1 MVQET
6 GQSQDS
12 SLLPTWKYSMFGM
25 FTPCHSPIPK
35 SKKCT
40 FFQCSL
46 ALFPKWWHQISQVV
60 CLHILCNFLKSKLT
74 GRKGIHLRN
83 CNCFH
88 SSSAS
93 SSLLIRLLIRP
104 IFSTTPSHLPTFPLA
119 GFLEVSIFL
128 CNTQFIHKNNDRRSK
143 TLANP
148 LPKAQNHPEG
158 PKAKEHGSSWIFY
171 AKDKARKYR
180 R

>member
-1 MVQET
+1 MEMFDDWNVRT
-6 GQSQDS
+6 LPQSHTEIKEMHFLS
-12 SLLPTWKYSMFGM
+12 IFSCP
-25 FTPCHSPIPK
+25 
-35 SKKCT
+35 
-40 FFQCSL
+40 
-46 ALFPKWWHQISQVV
+46 FPQMMAQISQVV

-74 GRKGIHLRN
+74 GCKGIHLRN
-83 CNCFH
+83 CNYFH

-104 IFSTTPSHLPTFPLA
+104 IFSTTPSHLPIFPLA
-119 GFLEVSIFL
+119 GFLEVRIFL

-158 PKAKEHGSSWIFY
+158 PKAKEHGSS
-171 AKDKARKYR
+171 
-180 R
+180 